1 MEWPA
6 LAELARDAFPEDVIA
21 RARELQSEIGSIG
34 AYSHSQGVPFIRKN
48 VARFI
53 EGQSIVTFA
62 AVTPAAPPRARG
74 AHFPKLW
81 KLMFMSPIL
90 YVIPQSAMAIHRTR
104 TTSS

>member
-53 EGQSIVTFA
+53 EGQSIVSSA

-74 AHFPKLW
+74 SHFP